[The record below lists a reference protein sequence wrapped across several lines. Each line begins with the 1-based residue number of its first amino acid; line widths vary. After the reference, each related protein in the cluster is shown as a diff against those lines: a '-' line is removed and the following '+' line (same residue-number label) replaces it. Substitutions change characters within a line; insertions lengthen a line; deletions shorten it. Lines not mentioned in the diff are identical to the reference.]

1 MQIKFNKNNRLDY
14 RLFLFISKFAD
25 KFLGMNFGTISGDII
40 SSTSLSGA
48 DKRRLEESIYGLF
61 TEIETGFSDAGFL
74 GRVVQGDHVEC
85 AMRAPQYVL
94 RMALLL
100 KTYIKSLE
108 LPKDKPKDKRIDRF
122 REHGLRLAAA
132 IAPLDTL
139 DLKTGI
145 IDGEAIQ
152 LSGRAIKNQDTSEKQ
167 KVIIKS
173 TMFFRSPDK
182 TVEEQFAPVFA
193 LLDVLLSKSSAK
205 QCQVIYYK
213 LLGFNEGEIAQTLGK
228 YQSTINQ
235 HSTAAG
241 WHAIEKSVKY
251 FEKQMV

>member
-1 MQIKFNKNNRLDY
+1 
-14 RLFLFISKFAD
+14 
-25 KFLGMNFGTISGDII
+25 MNFGTISGDII

-48 DKRRLEESIYGLF
+48 DKRRLEESLYNLF
-61 TEIETGFSDAGFL
+61 TEIDARFADAAFL
-74 GRVVQGDHVEC
+74 GRVVQGDHIEC
-85 AMRAPQYVL
+85 AMEKPHYVL

-100 KTYIKSLE
+100 KTFIKSLE
-108 LPKDKPKDKRIDRF
+108 LPKDKPKDKRIERF

-132 IAPLDTL
+132 VAPLDTF
-139 DLKTGI
+139 DPKKGI

-152 LSGRAIKNQDTSEKQ
+152 LSGRAIKNLDTSEKQ

-173 TMFFRSPDK
+173 TMFFRSPDPSID
-182 TVEEQFAPVFA
+182 EQFTPVFA

-205 QCQVIYYK
+205 QCRVIYYK
-213 LLGFNEGEIAQTLGK
+213 LFGFNEGEIAQILGK

-241 WHAIEKSVKY
+241 WHAIEKTVKY
-251 FEKQMV
+251 FEKLMV